1 MVENYEHIYDECS
14 VTYIMSLSSIL
25 RDIDLRNYD
34 LLILTLAL
42 MDRWLWLNL
51 IHFCTKHC
59 FVGKFSFTIFAKSI
73 YMYIY
78 ALIHGVTY
86 YKYHNHI

>member
-14 VTYIMSLSSIL
+14 ITYIISLYSIVS
-25 RDIDLRNYD
+25 DIDWRNYD

-51 IHFCTKHC
+51 IHF
-59 FVGKFSFTIFAKSI
+59 
-73 YMYIY
+73 
-78 ALIHGVTY
+78 ALNIAL
-86 YKYHNHI
+86 

>member
-14 VTYIMSLSSIL
+14 VTYIMSLSSIVS
-25 RDIDLRNYD
+25 DIDLRNYD

-51 IHFCTKHC
+51 IHF
-59 FVGKFSFTIFAKSI
+59 VLNI
-73 YMYIY
+73 
-78 ALIHGVTY
+78 AL
-86 YKYHNHI
+86 